1 METRGKAVQES
12 KGYKPKELHS
22 RKWRQHRMVRVWGS
36 LGLCEIPQRSVGKIR
51 PPAVI
56 GELLL
61 SLQGDRGRWRDYL
74 LLIKCRKCIPE

>member
-1 METRGKAVQES
+1 M
-12 KGYKPKELHS
+12 
-22 RKWRQHRMVRVWGS
+22 
-36 LGLCEIPQRSVGKIR
+36 GKIR

-74 LLIKCRKCIPE
+74 LFIKCRKCIPE

>member
-1 METRGKAVQES
+1 M
-12 KGYKPKELHS
+12 
-22 RKWRQHRMVRVWGS
+22 
-36 LGLCEIPQRSVGKIR
+36 GKIK

-74 LLIKCRKCIPE
+74 LFIKCRKCIPEQVALDLVLASEYRDQRKTLKEI